1 MSKKVPHNSRS
12 KRENEDKSFTS
23 DLNGL
28 GALDYY
34 SHIITET
41 DLSIKSCNMSH
52 LISTQP
58 EKQGEGFAAKQSFK
72 VAVI

>member
-12 KRENEDKSFTS
+12 KRENEGKSFTS

-34 SHIITET
+34 SRIITET
-41 DLSIKSCNMSH
+41 DLSIKSCDMSH

-58 EKQGEGFAAKQSFK
+58 EKQGKGFTGKQSFK